1 MESLK
6 DLKEDSW
13 ELNVKVMK
21 YTIPSFIAV
30 IIFLLFAV
38 VFNNV
43 FLMILTLIIMFL
55 GLVILIYF
63 TYKMFKLSAKI
74 YKKRKEER

>member
-55 GLVILIYF
+55 GLGILIYF
-63 TYKMFKLSAKI
+63 TYNLFKLSTKI
-74 YKKRKEER
+74 YKKRKEE